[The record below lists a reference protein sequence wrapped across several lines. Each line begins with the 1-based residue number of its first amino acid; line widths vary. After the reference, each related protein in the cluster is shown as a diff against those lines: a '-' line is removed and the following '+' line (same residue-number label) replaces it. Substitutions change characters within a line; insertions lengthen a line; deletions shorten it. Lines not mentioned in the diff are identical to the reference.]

1 MIKVIF
7 FSFIIFLPLG
17 AVETFIVLKVNNEII
32 TNTDI
37 ENETRYLVA
46 LNNELKNTDKKIINK
61 LAKESIIREKI
72 KKNEISKYFE
82 FDNTKEILDVVIK
95 DYYEKLAIR
104 DLEDF
109 KLYLKDYNLELDVV
123 KDKIEIELLW
133 NRLIG
138 SKYKNQIIINKEILK
153 DKMEENFKD
162 NELISEYKLSEIVF
176 QIKNESEMKDKK
188 DSIQKD
194 IIDQGFKNA
203 ANIHSISESSKFG
216 GELGWISEK
225 QLSKGITDAI
235 KNLSISE
242 ISEPIKIANG
252 FMILKIND
260 LREKKI
266 ENNKEKILQGLIRAE
281 TNRKYAQF
289 SLIYYNKLKLNSVIS
304 E

>member
-7 FSFIIFLPLG
+7 LSLIIFLPLG

-46 LNNELKNTDKKIINK
+46 LNNELKNTDKKILNK

-82 FDNTKEILDVVIK
+82 FGNTKEYLDEVIK
-95 DYYEKLAIR
+95 DYYKKLEISN
-104 DLEDF
+104 LEDF
-109 KLYLKDYNLELDVV
+109 ELYLKNYNLELNVV

-138 SKYKNQIIINKEILK
+138 SKYKDQIIINKEILK
-153 DKMEENFKD
+153 NKIEKNFKD

-176 QIKNESEMKDKK
+176 QIKNESEMKNKK

-203 ANIHSISESSKFG
+203 ANIHSIAESSKFG

-225 QLSKGITDAI
+225 QLSKRITDAI
-235 KNLSISE
+235 KNLSINE

-266 ENNKEKILQGLIRAE
+266 ENNKEKILQKLIEVE
-281 TNRKYAQF
+281 TNRKYSQF
-289 SLIYYNKLKLNSVIS
+289 SLIYYNKLKLNSIIS

>member
-1 MIKVIF
+1 MIKAIF
-7 FSFIIFLPLG
+7 LSLIIFLPLG
-17 AVETFIVLKVNNEII
+17 AVETFIVMKVNNEII

-46 LNNELKNTDKKIINK
+46 LNNELKNTDKKIIKK

-82 FDNTKEILDVVIK
+82 FDNTKEYLDIVVK
-95 DYYEKLAIR
+95 DYYKKLAINN
-104 DLEDF
+104 LEDF
-109 KLYLKDYNLELDVV
+109 KLYLKNYNLELDVV

-138 SKYKNQIIINKEILK
+138 SKYKNQITINKEMLK
-153 DKMEENFKD
+153 DKIEKNFKD

-176 QIKNESEMKDKK
+176 QIKNESEMKSKK

-194 IIDQGFKNA
+194 IIDLGFKNA
-203 ANIHSISESSKFG
+203 ANIHSIAESSKFG

-225 QLSKGITDAI
+225 QLSKGITDLI
-235 KNLSISE
+235 KNLSINE
-242 ISEPIKIANG
+242 ISKPIKIANG

-266 ENNKEKILQGLIRAE
+266 ENNKEKILQELIEVE

-289 SLIYYNKLKLNSVIS
+289 SLIYYNKLKLNSIIS